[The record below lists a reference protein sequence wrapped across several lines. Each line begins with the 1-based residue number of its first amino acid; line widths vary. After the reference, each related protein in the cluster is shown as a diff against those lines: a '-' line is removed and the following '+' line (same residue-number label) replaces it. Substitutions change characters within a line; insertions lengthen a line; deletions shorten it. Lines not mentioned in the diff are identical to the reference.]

1 MALRKIDLMHQLF
14 GPGEGTCANCSN
26 YVSSR
31 YHDRILRKCKV
42 YGLTSSEA
50 SDWKKSSVACG
61 MKNKTWTGNNV
72 ISMARR
78 SQKKED
84 VLPGQL
90 SLFKEEPCHES

>member
-26 YVSSR
+26 YVSGR

-42 YGLTSSEA
+42 YGWTHSEA
-50 SDWKKSSVACG
+50 SDWKKSNVACG
-61 MKNKTWTGNNV
+61 MKNKAWNGNNV
-72 ISMARR
+72 ISMARQVR
-78 SQKKED
+78 QEED

-90 SLFKEEPCHES
+90 SLFEEEP